1 MIGRAEVEPHFG
13 PSADAWGGIVISG
26 ILHYTGHEGRN
37 EVSWFI
43 VTLGG
48 GRLTDPHGQLDSSKR
63 LMRGSVNDGSY
74 AEMED
79 GFGDSDSDIQDFHL
93 TA

>member
-1 MIGRAEVEPHFG
+1 MIGRAEVEPHWTIRRCMG
-13 PSADAWGGIVISG
+13 RDRHLRNIT
-26 ILHYTGHEGRN
+26 LHRPCEGRN